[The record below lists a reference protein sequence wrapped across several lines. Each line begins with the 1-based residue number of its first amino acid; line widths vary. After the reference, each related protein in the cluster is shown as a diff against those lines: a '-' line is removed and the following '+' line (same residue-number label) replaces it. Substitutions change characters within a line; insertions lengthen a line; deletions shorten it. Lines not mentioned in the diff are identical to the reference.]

1 MENDTEEDR
10 EGSGK
15 GTYGMFSTTEVYGDK
30 QFK

>member
-1 MENDTEEDR
+1 MENDREEDR